1 MLKYEYIAKEIM
13 RLIET
18 QDLQQGEKLPSLDEL
33 VKQFAVSK
41 NTVIKALDELES
53 HGLIYQVRG
62 SGIFVRGRRRKG
74 YINLLETQGFNSTL
88 REFELSSKV
97 LELKEILPNEEVM
110 AKLDIEADNPV
121 YYVKRLRYIEGRI
134 FCVEESY
141 YDKNIVVYLNEE
153 IASQSIFQHLTKN
166 LNLQIS
172 FLDQYLRAAKLNQQN
187 ADYLGLQV
195 GDPSIIIES
204 IFYLTN
210 GVPFDLSKIVYHYE
224 ESQFFVQGSSYY
236 NLLD

>member
-13 RLIET
+13 KMIET

-33 VKQFAVSK
+33 VKLFAVSK
-41 NTVIKALDELES
+41 NTVIKALDELDS

-110 AKLDIEADNPV
+110 TKLDIEADNPV
-121 YYVKRLRYIEGRI
+121 YYVKRLRYIEGRV

-236 NLLD
+236 KLLD

>member
-13 RLIET
+13 KMIET

-33 VKQFAVSK
+33 VKLFAVSK
-41 NTVIKALDELES
+41 NTVIKALDELDS

-110 AKLDIEADNPV
+110 TKLDIEADNPV
-121 YYVKRLRYIEGRI
+121 YYVKRLRYIEGRV